1 MPIRGRSLA
10 HAVRIFVD
18 HLNTVLHSTVTQ
30 TPLSF
35 EVVPSQNRA
44 NIRFRAH
51 GNSTTAVL
59 ATRFGRMGLYIGQVC
74 GAPRDADDTYILR
87 TISYRYALYRDGIDE
102 PILRWEYVRFPG
114 ANAQYCRHHIQG
126 PIAVPLA
133 DAPDR
138 HPSLN
143 DWHLPTGW
151 VTIEEVLR
159 FCIVDL
165 GVRPLSPN
173 WDSILR
179 ESYERFK
186 TEFSPL
192 GEA

>member
-1 MPIRGRSLA
+1 MC
-10 HAVRIFVD
+10 
-18 HLNTVLHSTVTQ
+18 T
-30 TPLSF
+30 
-35 EVVPSQNRA
+35 
-44 NIRFRAH
+44 
-51 GNSTTAVL
+51 
-59 ATRFGRMGLYIGQVC
+59 
-74 GAPRDADDTYILR
+74 LR

-102 PILRWEYVRFPG
+102 PILRWEYVRLPG
-114 ANAQYCRHHIQG
+114 DNAQYCRHHLQG
-126 PIAVPLA
+126 SIAVPLT
-133 DAPDR
+133 DDRER

-165 GVRPLSPN
+165 GVQPLNPE

-179 ESYERFK
+179 DSYERFK